1 MDEVLKVFVQC
12 IGAVAIA
19 VITYVVVPAIKNWKT
34 TKLTESQQDQLTFW
48 VTLGVRWAKQWMQ
61 TSTGQEKKAQ
71 VMSLVQEKVKELN
84 LPFTNDDIDKAIEA
98 IYGTVKDVT
107 DVVTGTAQAEESK

>member
-1 MDEVLKVFVQC
+1 LDEVLKIFVQC

-19 VITYVVVPAIKNWKT
+19 IITYVVVPAIKNWKS

-48 VTLGVRWAKQWMQ
+48 VTIGVQWAKQWMQ

-71 VMSLVQEKVKELN
+71 VMSWVQEKVKELN

-107 DVVTGTAQAEESK
+107 GAATDTAKTAESK

>member
-1 MDEVLKVFVQC
+1 LDEVLKIFVQC

-19 VITYVVVPAIKNWKT
+19 VVTYVVVPAIKNWKT
-34 TKLTESQQDQLTFW
+34 TKLTESQQDQLAFW

-71 VMSLVQEKVKELN
+71 VMSWVQEKVKELS

-98 IYGTVKDVT
+98 IYETVKDVT
-107 DVVTGTAQAEESK
+107 DVTADTTKVVESK